1 MTGTQMFIAALF
13 IRAPNGNKTNAGQQ
27 MLSEEATYTKNYVL
41 NDSIYMQFH
50 KIQNWGDKE

>member
-50 KIQNWGDKE
+50 KIQN